1 VGPNLRK
8 RLMTNQCS
16 SKFNSVTKI
25 GSGQYGDVF
34 KACLNEKCQ
43 KKFAYK
49 VSSSNLRAEHN
60 LTKKFLIGVGKKH
73 GANVYAYEKCG
84 TQFRM
89 YSEFLDGQPLKTLL
103 PSLRKDPAKLQSIVF
118 QVLTILRTLK
128 VNMPSFRHNDLHLDN
143 VFVTNAGTKVRIIDF
158 GLSFS
163 KDIKN
168 PEINSTNNKGSFLRE
183 YGIYR
188 GNHPMYD
195 VHFFLNSLYV
205 STYSREDRGYGD
217 LLNFITSIF
226 PVSSGYL
233 GRVSPNIFSY
243 RLRSVQKNTQNTR
256 EVTTFS
262 KIFRHS
268 YMNTEKVVSRK
279 SVMKSILKSKPRT
292 VTQKTILTKTD
303 IKTNKDGNVS
313 MSKKLSNA
321 AKILK
326 ESKTKPLYKRPA
338 TSKAKPP
345 LPPKNSKSTSPKKNT
360 PTLTNTKKLVMKGT
374 PPNSSDNNETLQNM
388 QTRLLKNSETSSGAI
403 ISKPPKNRLSRGK
416 VSSAYVKNFM
426 KSMTRK

>member
-1 VGPNLRK
+1 MNNVGSNLRK
-8 RLMTNQCS
+8 RLTSNQCS

-49 VSSSNLRAEHN
+49 VSNSNLKAEHN
-60 LTKKFLIGVGKKH
+60 LTKKFLRGVGKKH

-103 PSLRKDPAKLQSIVF
+103 PSLRKDPARLRSIVF

-128 VNMPSFRHNDLHLDN
+128 INMPSFRHNDLHLDN

-168 PEINSTNNKGSFLRE
+168 PEINSTSNKGSFLRE

-205 STYSREDRGYGD
+205 STYSSEGKGYGD

-233 GRVSPNIFSY
+233 GRESSNIYSY
-243 RLRSVQKNTQNTR
+243 RLRPVQKNTRNTR
-256 EVTTFS
+256 EVTTFD

-268 YMNTEKVVSRK
+268 YMNTNKAVSRK
-279 SVMKSILKSKPRT
+279 SAVKSILKPRT
-292 VTQKTILTKTD
+292 VMQKKILTQTATKTS
-303 IKTNKDGNVS
+303 KAGNVS
-313 MSKKLSNA
+313 MSQKLSNA

-338 TSKAKPP
+338 ASKMKPP
-345 LPPKNSKSTSPKKNT
+345 LPPRNIKSKSPKKNT
-360 PTLTNTKKLVMKGT
+360 TTSIKDVPS
-374 PPNSSDNNETLQNM
+374 NSSDNNETLQNM
-388 QTRLLKNSETSSGAI
+388 QTRLLQNSETSSGRK
-403 ISKPPKNRLSRGK
+403 ISKTPKKRLSRGR
-416 VSSAYVKNFM
+416 VSSAYVRNFM
-426 KSMTRK
+426 KSMTTK